1 MGRFR
6 KTFWQ
11 SFIAAA
17 VLVLAPLVLW
27 SRLDAAHIP
36 AKPDFPIP
44 GQRFVAEYGGQGA
57 YLAHLAYWWNLFGMG
72 DRIRHADLVLL
83 GSSHTQFGLS
93 ARQLGDAL
101 SRDLGRPVRVFN
113 AGLGCDTPL
122 GFDASLIERLGL
134 RDRTVIADSFAYDPD
149 PYTYACFSEFSG
161 IGDAGQALFKIGA
174 AWTRF
179 VWDWALDGV
188 LPRIAL
194 DNGRVTLGRYL
205 HEAVTILDWKTGD
218 MAELYNPEA
227 GEEFPHEASRRPE
240 AIAQG
245 LPWRLPSGSIPLPA
259 PFDQAAVRLGIHPVF
274 TLIPYVLSPG
284 FNEDRYAKVDR
295 LLADRDAAQRAPFI
309 GIAPEGLASFDGQH
323 LTGEART
330 KATARLEAA
339 IEARL
344 APEFSRR

>member
-1 MGRFR
+1 MAPFR
-6 KTFWQ
+6 KSFWR
-11 SFIAAA
+11 SFVAAA
-17 VLVLAPLVLW
+17 VLALAPLVLW
-27 SRLDAAHIP
+27 SRLNAAHVP
-36 AKPDFPIP
+36 AKPEFPIP

-93 ARQLGDAL
+93 ARQLSDTL
-101 SRDLGRPVRVFN
+101 SRDLGHPVRVFN

-161 IGDAGQALFKIGA
+161 VGDAGQALFKIGA

-179 VWDWALDGV
+179 AWDWTLDGV

-194 DNGRVTLGRYL
+194 DDGRVTVGRYL
-205 HEAVTILDWKTGD
+205 HEAVTILDWRDGD
-218 MAELYNPEA
+218 VAELYNPAA
-227 GEEFPHEASRRPE
+227 GEEFPREVVRSPE
-240 AIAQG
+240 PIAQG
-245 LPWRLPSGSIPLPA
+245 LPWRLDSGSIPLPA
-259 PFDQAAVRLGIHPVF
+259 QFSQATARLGIHPIF
-274 TLIPYVLSPG
+274 TLIPYVLSLG

-295 LLADRDAAQRAPFI
+295 LLASRDAATRAPFI
-309 GIAPEGLASFDGQH
+309 SIDPEGLSSFDGQH
-323 LTGEART
+323 LTGDARA

-339 IEARL
+339 VEARL
-344 APEFSRR
+344 APKFSLR

>member
-179 VWDWALDGV
+179 AWDWTLDGV

-194 DNGRVTLGRYL
+194 VDGQVTIGRYL
-205 HEAVTILDWKTGD
+205 HEAVTILD
-218 MAELYNPEA
+218 
-227 GEEFPHEASRRPE
+227 
-240 AIAQG
+240 
-245 LPWRLPSGSIPLPA
+245 
-259 PFDQAAVRLGIHPVF
+259 
-274 TLIPYVLSPG
+274 
-284 FNEDRYAKVDR
+284 
-295 LLADRDAAQRAPFI
+295 
-309 GIAPEGLASFDGQH
+309 
-323 LTGEART
+323 
-330 KATARLEAA
+330 
-339 IEARL
+339 
-344 APEFSRR
+344 